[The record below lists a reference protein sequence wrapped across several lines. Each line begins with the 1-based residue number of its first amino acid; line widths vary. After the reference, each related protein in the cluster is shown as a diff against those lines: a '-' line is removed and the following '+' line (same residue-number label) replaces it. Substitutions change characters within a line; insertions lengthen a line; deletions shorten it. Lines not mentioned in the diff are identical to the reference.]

1 MVLPTILSK
10 FSPEKKEEPEP
21 FLALE
26 ISPNFVKSAIWQ
38 VNEGKTQLISFGGVE
53 NWDGQDLDELVVLAD
68 ASIAKA
74 VELQEKEPNKV
85 LFGLPETWVDA
96 DKIVPPRLEELRQLS
111 TKLDLKPLGFVVTT
125 EAVISYLKILEGV
138 PLNAILVRLLENEV
152 AISLVRGGKLQGT
165 QVVGRS
171 EKLGADVYEGLGRFG
186 QKEGLPPRIL
196 VFNADSSLEK
206 EEQSLTSFDWG
217 RLFLHFPRVEVLDKE
232 FSIKAV
238 AIAGGWEVAKAQ
250 VLITRPGKLVREEPE
265 SLVQKVEEEI
275 KEESA
280 QSLGFVID
288 QDIKASHEARKEEVT
303 PPSPQ
308 VAPTVEKPPR
318 LSVEK
323 PPSQPVK
330 KRKIAFPKLGLG
342 SLKNILFSLFRIPQ
356 KILQRL
362 PLKWKFSFTLVLLAL
377 FFILLISSAFAFY
390 WYASSAQVTLFVKAK
405 DFSDEVEITVDPNSS
420 GIDFDRLILPGQK
433 VSATVSQSGETQVTG
448 EKVVGDQAKGEVTLY
463 NKTHEKKTFPEDTV
477 LIGPEGLTF
486 LTDNEAEIA
495 SASAEEK
502 EDGQVI
508 TYGKRKVS
516 VTAEDIGPDYNLDA
530 GKEFS
535 LKDLSPDAYYAK
547 NEASFSG
554 GTSRKI
560 KVVAKEDE
568 EKLLKELSEK
578 LKKEAATNLRDKIS
592 SDQEFF
598 EEGIAIEI
606 ISQKFNQKV
615 DEEAENLKLDLEVKA
630 ETLTFSRQDLKKLL
644 LKQIKDSLPEGYQFQ
659 ESETKVGI
667 KESEFKDGQTKFKG
681 TVDAKLITQFDLE
694 KIKEEIK
701 GKYPQV
707 TQEYFKNLSGFKKV
721 EIEISPA
728 FLPARLKTFPR
739 KAEKINIEIKILD

>member
-1 MVLPTILSK
+1 MALPTILSK
-10 FSPEKKEEPEP
+10 FAAEKKEEPEP

-26 ISPNFVKSAIWQ
+26 ISHHFVKSAIWQ
-38 VNEGKTQLISFGGVE
+38 VSESKTQLISFGGVE

-74 VELQEKEPNKV
+74 VELQEKEPHQV

-96 DKIVPPRLEELRQLS
+96 DKIVPPRLRELRQLS
-111 TKLDLKPLGFVVTT
+111 AKLDLKPLGFVVTT

-138 PLNAILVRLLENEV
+138 PLNAILVRLLESEV
-152 AISLVRGGKLQGT
+152 AISLVKGGKLQGT

-171 EKLGADVYEGLGRFG
+171 EELGADVYEGLGRFG

-206 EEQSLTSFDWG
+206 EEQSLISFDWG

-250 VLITRPGKLVREEPE
+250 GLVAQSRKLFRQEPE
-265 SLVQKVEEEI
+265 RLVQKVEEEI

-288 QDIKASHEARKEEVT
+288 QDIQSSQKVKKEEEV
-303 PPSPQ
+303 
-308 VAPTVEKPPR
+308 VEKP
-318 LSVEK
+318 VAK
-323 PPSQPVK
+323 PVK
-330 KRKIAFPKLGLG
+330 KTKKIFPFSQFGFG
-342 SLKNILFSLFRIPQ
+342 PLKNTLFSLFKIPQ
-356 KILQRL
+356 KLFRRL
-362 PLKWKFSFTLVLLAL
+362 TPKWQFSFTLIFLAL
-377 FFILLISSAFAFY
+377 FLALLIGSAFAFY
-390 WYASSAQVTLFVKAK
+390 WYAPSAKVTLFVKAK
-405 DFSDEVEITVDPNSS
+405 NFSDEVKIIVDPDSS
-420 GIDFDRLILPGQK
+420 SIDFDQFILPGQK
-433 VSATVSQSGETQVTG
+433 VSATVSQSGETPVTG
-448 EKVVGDQAKGEVTLY
+448 EKVVGDKAKGEVTLY
-463 NKTHEKKTFPEDTV
+463 NKTFESQSFPEGTV
-477 LIGPEGLTF
+477 LIGPEGLEF
-486 LTDNEAEIA
+486 LTDSEAEIA

-502 EDGQVI
+502 EGGQVI
-508 TYGKRKVS
+508 TYGKQKVS
-516 VTAEDIGPDYNLDA
+516 VTAADIGPDYNFEA
-530 GKEFS
+530 GKEFNPKGFS
-535 LKDLSPDAYYAK
+535 ADAYYAK
-547 NEASFSG
+547 NEAALSG

-560 KVVAKEDE
+560 KVVAEEDE

-592 SDQEFF
+592 SDQELF

-606 ISQKFNQKV
+606 VSQKFDKETG
-615 DEEAENLKLDLEVKA
+615 DEAENLKLDLEVKA
-630 ETLTFSRQDLKKLL
+630 ETLTFSHQDLKDLL
-644 LKQIKDSLPEGYQFQ
+644 LKQIEDAIPEGYQLQ

-667 KESEFKDGQTKFKG
+667 KGSEFKDGQTRFKG
-681 TVDAKLITQFDLE
+681 TVDAKLTTHFDLG

-707 TQEYFKNLSGFKKV
+707 TQEYFEKLPGYKKV

-728 FLPARLKTFPR
+728 FLPVKLKTFPK
-739 KAEKINIEIKILD
+739 KAEKINIEVKILD